1 MFKKENESGS
11 DKEKDGDNDPAANR
25 SHIIGNRGKKV
36 PKVTTQNTLFASAP
50 KAPYVTT
57 LDSLIVPSL
66 NDKTKENTDNL
77 YNAGM
82 YDGDDIN
89 ADDSA

>member
-1 MFKKENESGS
+1 M
-11 DKEKDGDNDPAANR
+11 
-25 SHIIGNRGKKV
+25 
-36 PKVTTQNTLFASAP
+36 
-50 KAPYVTT
+50 TT
-57 LDSLIVPSL
+57 LDSLIVPSP